1 MVIHICLTRPNTAF
15 RTVLDD
21 IYQER
26 QRDSSLLREVS
37 DKMVCLACRC
47 TFTNREDQVFP
58 GFVLNPFLNA
68 MHGCWHR
75 HLGNFFFFWYVRW
88 NTTSSTGIVSIWN
101 KRCWEHHRSPPK
113 SLRKR
118 LERVRSSSFV
128 HMYGVFSRKAAK
140 GCLRCW
146 NSCLISQFLICR
158 RPVKYLRIG
167 VWYRGRRWQR
177 RHHCS
182 R

>member
-1 MVIHICLTRPNTAF
+1 MHINMVIHICLTCPNIAF

-68 MHGCWHR
+68 VSWHR
-75 HLGNFFFFWYVRW
+75 HNYFLWYVRW
-88 NTTSSTGIVSIWN
+88 NITRSIGIVSI
-101 KRCWEHHRSPPK
+101 
-113 SLRKR
+113 
-118 LERVRSSSFV
+118 
-128 HMYGVFSRKAAK
+128 
-140 GCLRCW
+140 
-146 NSCLISQFLICR
+146 
-158 RPVKYLRIG
+158 
-167 VWYRGRRWQR
+167 
-177 RHHCS
+177 
-182 R
+182 

>member
-75 HLGNFFFFWYVRW
+75 HLGNFFFFGMLDGTLQARLASFQFETKDVG
-88 NTTSSTGIVSIWN
+88 SITG
-101 KRCWEHHRSPPK
+101 
-113 SLRKR
+113 LRR
-118 LERVRSSSFV
+118 RV
-128 HMYGVFSRKAAK
+128 
-140 GCLRCW
+140 
-146 NSCLISQFLICR
+146 
-158 RPVKYLRIG
+158 
-167 VWYRGRRWQR
+167 
-177 RHHCS
+177 
-182 R
+182 